1 MTAELTQT
9 VLVVDDTPANLGVV
23 AELLET
29 HGYRVVVAQ
38 DGSEALQRARRV
50 RPDLVLLDVMMP
62 GIDGFQTCRE
72 LKAAKYPDSAGTRT
86 NRLPKREI
94 GILLT
99 E

>member
-9 VLVVDDTPANLGVV
+9 ILVVDDTPANLGVV

-72 LKAAKYPDSAGTRT
+72 LKAAEVTSSIPIIFMSR
-86 NRLPKREI
+86 PQ
-94 GILLT
+94 
-99 E
+99 